1 MTAAWKCI
9 SILANDRNSFLR
21 CYPLDERGRHLTQ
34 FKRQK
39 RRSMAQMA
47 MSLRAETDPPPPQPD
62 HDPTDIQSY
71 LNRHQTDYG
80 SPAEANDGEDIT
92 LAIPPGEQSEA
103 GLGLLSIE
111 FLLRS

>member
-1 MTAAWKCI
+1 MAAAWKCI
-9 SILANDRNSFLR
+9 SILANDRNSFIR

-47 MSLRAETDPPPPQPD
+47 KSLRAGRDPAPSQPGY
-62 HDPTDIQSY
+62 DPTDIQSY
-71 LNRHQTDYG
+71 LNRHEPDCG
-80 SPAEANDGEDIT
+80 SPAETNDAQDIT
-92 LAIPPGEQSEA
+92 FAIPPEEQSET

>member
-9 SILANDRNSFLR
+9 LILANDRNSFIR

-47 MSLRAETDPPPPQPD
+47 KSLRAENDPPPQPD
-62 HDPTDIQSY
+62 YDPTDIQSY
-71 LNRHQTDYG
+71 LNRHQTDCG
-80 SPAEANDGEDIT
+80 SPAEANDAQDIT
-92 LAIPPGEQSEA
+92 LAISPGEQSEA
-103 GLGLLSIE
+103 GLGLFSIE